1 MSAFRAGIAH
11 ALCGLWIRL
20 STMSGLP
27 LSDFWCDHYGL
38 CTFTEF
44 ADQVQRFMPVIG
56 LPFANDNGLA
66 STVSAY
72 NLPFSGAG
80 IYAALLLS
88 KIQVTPQ
95 PSDAE
100 VRQSTAGPSSHI
112 SQSPRGSFPSGVVMP
127 ALILPNVYRCAI
139 KATNDGV
146 PVVNVIGVRGT
157 AGGQEAA
164 AAAAIKA
171 AWEVTGTSLCNQHTN
186 NYHMVSYDVTDL
198 TTATGGVTSLAST
211 ASGTLTAETATA
223 AACALFKFN
232 GGTRSRTQ
240 NGRMYY
246 GPIDQNSV
254 QSTGRAL
261 ETTARTTL
269 QSALN
274 AFLASLTTAGFPLVI
289 ISRVG
294 PSSHTVATAAVE
306 SLIATQRRR
315 IRS

>member
-1 MSAFRAGIAH
+1 MPSN
-11 ALCGLWIRL
+11 
-20 STMSGLP
+20 P
-27 LSDFWCDHYGL
+27 LSDFWCSHYGL
-38 CTFTEF
+38 CSYTEF
-44 ADQVQRFMPVIG
+44 ADAVQRFMPYVG

-80 IYAALLLS
+80 VFAALVLS
-88 KIQVTPQ
+88 KVQVTPP
-95 PSDAE
+95 PSDAD
-100 VRQSTAGPSSHI
+100 VRQSTSGTWSHI
-112 SQSPRGSFPSGVVMP
+112 SQSPTGSFPSGETMP
-127 ALILPNVYRCAI
+127 ALILPNVYRVAI
-139 KATNDGV
+139 KATNDGL

-164 AAAAIKA
+164 AAAAVKA

-186 NYHMVSYDVTDL
+186 NYHMVSYDAMDL
-198 TTATGGVTSLAST
+198 SSPTGGITSLAS
-211 ASGTLTAETATA
+211 SGVGSLTAETATA

-246 GPIDQNSV
+246 GPLDQNSV
-254 QSTGRAL
+254 QSTGRSL
-261 ETTARTTL
+261 ETTAKATL